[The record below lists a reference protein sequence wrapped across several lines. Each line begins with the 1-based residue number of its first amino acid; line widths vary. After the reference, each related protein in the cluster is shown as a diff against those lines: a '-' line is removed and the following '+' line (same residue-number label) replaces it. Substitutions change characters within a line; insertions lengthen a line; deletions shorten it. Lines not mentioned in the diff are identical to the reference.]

1 MNSVIMKGIDSPYI
15 QPEDER
21 NQKEQRQQL
30 EAMAMAKIISM
41 ASLMN
46 DNTASLCVAE
56 VSQESEY

>member
-1 MNSVIMKGIDSPYI
+1 MKGIDSPYI